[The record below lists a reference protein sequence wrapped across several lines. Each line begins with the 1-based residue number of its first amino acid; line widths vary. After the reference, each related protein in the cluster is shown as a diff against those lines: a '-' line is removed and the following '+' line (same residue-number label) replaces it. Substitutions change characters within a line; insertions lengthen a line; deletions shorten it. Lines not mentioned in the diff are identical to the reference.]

1 MSLDTL
7 ILLQKA
13 IAFTAIAL
21 LLSAAYSDIKTLK
34 IPNTLVL
41 AIGALGIVR
50 LVLLADPIAVIFAFG
65 FAALIFL
72 IGFVLFSR
80 GMIGA
85 GDVKLLMATVTVRTR
100 CGRGL
105 TTATRSAGLRRHTR
119 RSWLRSAE
127 LRIARHAV
135 RSAPLVGHPISAR
148 RFRDDR
154 AGGERVGALGSR
166 SSWRIM

>member
-1 MSLDTL
+1 M
-7 ILLQKA
+7 

-21 LLSAAYSDIKTLK
+21 LLIAAYSDIKTLK

-50 LVLLADPIAVIFAFG
+50 LILLADPIAVIFAFG

-85 GDVKLLMATVTVRTR
+85 GDVKLLIATVLLIRYPNIFSF
-100 CGRGL
+100 L
-105 TTATRSAGLRRHTR
+105 I
-119 RSWLRSAE
+119 
-127 LRIARHAV
+127 LRINF
-135 RSAPLVGHPISAR
+135 GK
-148 RFRDDR
+148 
-154 AGGERVGALGSR
+154 
-166 SSWRIM
+166 